1 MITKVEVKD
10 GNRIAI
16 YHMRIDESKPY
27 CYREGNEYKFNTE
40 YLSVEYKNNEYCGLE
55 K

>member
-1 MITKVEVKD
+1 LITKVEVKD
-10 GNRIAI
+10 GKGIAI

-40 YLSVEYKNNEYCGLE
+40 YLSVEHKNNEYCGLE

>member
-10 GNRIAI
+10 GKKIAI
-16 YHMRIDESKPY
+16 YHLKIDESKPY

-40 YLSVEYKNNEYCGLE
+40 YLNVEYKDIQDNYLV
-55 K
+55 